1 MIRQK
6 HCEAAGSAGAAGCST
21 RRRLQENHQG
31 SFADSGQLERGLPEN
46 SPEANIF
53 TADSHLKAQGR
64 KTQGCKELSLVGLCN
79 LLLLTYDN
87 YSSLPKLSSGNEGF
101 PIPLAKHSELVNG
114 NVFSIKF
121 GWGVIWLSQVSK

>member
-6 HCEAAGSAGAAGCST
+6 HWEAAGNAGAAACST
-21 RRRLQENHQG
+21 RRRVQENHQG
-31 SFADSGQLERGLPEN
+31 TFADSRQLERGLPGN
-46 SPEANIF
+46 SPETKIF
-53 TADSHLKAQGR
+53 TVGSHLEAEGR
-64 KTQGCKELSLVGLCN
+64 KTPGCKELSLVGLCN

-101 PIPLAKHSELVNG
+101 PVPLAKQSALASD

-121 GWGVIWLSQVSK
+121 GWGVIWFSRVSE